1 MERGKLDEYSKCTI
15 EDMANKVAAH
25 LAQRHQNVQKGV
37 TSVMGGKILES
48 EAKTIRREGMAQGRR
63 EGMAQGR
70 REGMAQGIVQT
81 LASLVRDGVLSIK
94 EAAARGAMT
103 ETEFR
108 TQMHTLSLS
117 V

>member
-1 MERGKLDEYSKCTI
+1 MRMIEKIKAKARADVKRIVLPEGDEPRTI
-15 EDMANKVAAH
+15 AA
-25 LAQRHQNVQKGV
+25 A
-37 TSVMGGKILES
+37 E
-48 EAKTIRREGMAQGRR
+48 TI
-63 EGMAQGR
+63 R